1 VITDQVVSRYVP
13 ENGGRMKIDTVKAMR
28 YGKLTSTAWWKE
40 VRAKSSVAELKK
52 KYDNLID
59 EYTVN
64 P

>member
-1 VITDQVVSRYVP
+1 
-13 ENGGRMKIDTVKAMR
+13 MKIDTVKAMR